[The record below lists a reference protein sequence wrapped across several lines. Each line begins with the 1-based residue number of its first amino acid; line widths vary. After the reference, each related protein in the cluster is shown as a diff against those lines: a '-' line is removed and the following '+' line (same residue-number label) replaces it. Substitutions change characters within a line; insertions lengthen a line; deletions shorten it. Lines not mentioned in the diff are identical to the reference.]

1 MYITFHIKCI
11 TNSVF
16 SLLYLWLLIL
26 VNMKAA
32 SEIHCCL
39 RADMSGCECEPMEKG
54 KVYFVNCTAYRS
66 PYDRFLK
73 TKKDTQLVHHSE
85 KISQYELFRFNI
97 VRVSLPN
104 CETILPLSSFVKTT
118 FFFPQQ
124 SINIQL
130 LSHAHSFFFDHSP
143 LKVGK
148 TRWWHP
154 PPNSW
159 DSPPLP
165 QGPTGVKTSG
175 ASGREI
181 HPQSH
186 QSAVD
191 PHHISSGAVHR

>member
-1 MYITFHIKCI
+1 ML
-11 TNSVF
+11 F
-16 SLLYLWLLIL
+16 S
-26 VNMKAA
+26 
-32 SEIHCCL
+32 
-39 RADMSGCECEPMEKG
+39 
-54 KVYFVNCTAYRS
+54 TAQ
-66 PYDRFLK
+66 FFFFFFFENK
-73 TKKDTQLVHHSE
+73 HTQLVQRSE
-85 KISQYELFRFNI
+85 KVSQYELFRFNI

-165 QGPTGVKTSG
+165 QRPTGVKTSG

-191 PHHISSGAVHR
+191 LHHISSGAVHRRSSSWSSDLSSSAQWPDISLRLVRSSVGSYT